1 MGDSAYTMLL
11 MLIPFA
17 LLYFFMVRPQKKKE
31 QAQAEM
37 RNDIAPGD
45 RVITIGG
52 IVGRVVNVKE
62 DTITI
67 ETGSEKTRLKMMKAA
82 ISQREGKDE
91 QPAITFSVQRS
102 RASVENNRSPFVL
115 RVHRCRAVSV
125 LMMTSV
131 SRQASTEVVAVSA
144 AVSMRAAC
152 SCTRWK
158 YVQG

>member
-37 RNDIAPGD
+37 RNDISPGD

-52 IVGRVVNVKE
+52 VVNVKD

-91 QPAITFSVQRS
+91 QQ
-102 RASVENNRSPFVL
+102 
-115 RVHRCRAVSV
+115 
-125 LMMTSV
+125 
-131 SRQASTEVVAVSA
+131 Q
-144 AVSMRAAC
+144 
-152 SCTRWK
+152 
-158 YVQG
+158 

>member
-37 RNDIAPGD
+37 RKDISPGD

-52 IVGRVVNVKE
+52 IVGRVVNVKD

-91 QPAITFSVQRS
+91 QQ
-102 RASVENNRSPFVL
+102 
-115 RVHRCRAVSV
+115 
-125 LMMTSV
+125 
-131 SRQASTEVVAVSA
+131 Q
-144 AVSMRAAC
+144 
-152 SCTRWK
+152 
-158 YVQG
+158 

>member
-1 MGDSAYTMLL
+1 MLL

-91 QPAITFSVQRS
+91 QQ
-102 RASVENNRSPFVL
+102 
-115 RVHRCRAVSV
+115 
-125 LMMTSV
+125 
-131 SRQASTEVVAVSA
+131 Q
-144 AVSMRAAC
+144 
-152 SCTRWK
+152 
-158 YVQG
+158 

>member
-37 RNDIAPGD
+37 RNDISPGD

-52 IVGRVVNVKE
+52 IVGRVVNVKD

-67 ETGSEKTRLKMMKAA
+67 ETGSEKTRLKMRKAA

-91 QPAITFSVQRS
+91 QQ
-102 RASVENNRSPFVL
+102 
-115 RVHRCRAVSV
+115 
-125 LMMTSV
+125 
-131 SRQASTEVVAVSA
+131 Q
-144 AVSMRAAC
+144 
-152 SCTRWK
+152 
-158 YVQG
+158 